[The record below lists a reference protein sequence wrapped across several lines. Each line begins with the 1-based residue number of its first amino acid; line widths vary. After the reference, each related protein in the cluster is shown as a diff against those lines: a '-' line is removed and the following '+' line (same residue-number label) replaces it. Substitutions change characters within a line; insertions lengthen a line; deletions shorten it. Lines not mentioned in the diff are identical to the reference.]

1 MEIKYIFN
9 FEEVLQ
15 CVTWQVIDSYAI
27 GMEKQKKA
35 KSNFLFSN
43 YRWADFGKGTIYKGK
58 KMMRNVLYLWFL
70 IWVNSVSS
78 LIVSEAFTFYD
89 FGFMHSFHLSAS

>member
-1 MEIKYIFN
+1 MQTLIWWLEIKYIFN

-43 YRWADFGKGTIYKGK
+43 YRWADFGKGTIIRGK
-58 KMMRNVLYLWFL
+58 KWWEMFYTCDFL
-70 IWVNSVSS
+70 SE
-78 LIVSEAFTFYD
+78 LI
-89 FGFMHSFHLSAS
+89 LSQVW